1 MNREIL
7 FRGKR
12 LDTGTWIESDIAFK
26 VDDGEDKRGFVVV
39 GFDYNGINQPY
50 NFYTLEVD
58 PATVSQFTGLIDKN
72 GKQIFEGDVIHHG
85 DASELCLVTY
95 IESGFYSVPTSK
107 EKHTLSLEMW
117 LSACV
122 VIGNIFDNPELVAK

>member
-1 MNREIL
+1 MREIL
-7 FRGKR
+7 FRGKSISGN
-12 LDTGTWIESDIAFK
+12 DWIYGSLVQLICECNNVKIFP
-26 VDDGEDKRGFVVV
+26 
-39 GFDYNGINQPY
+39 INSKS
-50 NFYTLEVD
+50 VHD
-58 PATVSQFTGLIDKN
+58 SVSIDLKTIGQFTGLIDKN

-122 VIGNIFDNPELVAK
+122 VIGNIFDNPELVSA